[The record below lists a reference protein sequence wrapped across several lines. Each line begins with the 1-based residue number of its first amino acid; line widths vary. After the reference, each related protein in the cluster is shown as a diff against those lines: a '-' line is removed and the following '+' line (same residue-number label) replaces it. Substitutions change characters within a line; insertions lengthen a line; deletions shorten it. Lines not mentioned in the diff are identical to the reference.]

1 MASPTLPADGGA
13 AYLAGFGSTEV
24 AFAAMLVV
32 TALGATIGGA
42 GLIRALLG
50 RLARKEPRPGS

>member
-50 RLARKEPRPGS
+50 RLARMEPRNGS